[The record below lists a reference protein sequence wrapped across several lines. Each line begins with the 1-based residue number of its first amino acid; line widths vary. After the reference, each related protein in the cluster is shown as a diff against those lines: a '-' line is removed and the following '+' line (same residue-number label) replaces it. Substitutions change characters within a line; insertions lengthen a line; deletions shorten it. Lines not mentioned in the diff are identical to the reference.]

1 MPFFCCPC
9 TAYNLRIFVFP
20 DYGKFRCTAFLAIHR
35 EIISLKAKTLYKPI
49 FARLVTNS
57 FFVIIATLII
67 TFSIWIV
74 KCCHQALYRY
84 SFGRISTYT
93 TGSLPLFFYE
103 NIHQHRL
110 QHLPACQLLPT
121 HQLLPTCES
130 FNKPLL
136 PATHTRHQPD
146 THTTRAGK
154 DSHSI
159 MIIIIIII
167 SIRLIYIFIL
177 LTILCFLLD
186 LFLYTK
192 RKCLFVV
199 VVVAVF
205 VCKFVV

>member
-1 MPFFCCPC
+1 MSNVAIRLYTVILLVEYPPIPRDLFRYFFMKISPY
-9 TAYNLRIFVFP
+9 TA
-20 DYGKFRCTAFLAIHR
+20 
-35 EIISLKAKTLYKPI
+35 S
-49 FARLVTNS
+49 
-57 FFVIIATLII
+57 
-67 TFSIWIV
+67 
-74 KCCHQALYRY
+74 
-84 SFGRISTYT
+84 ST
-93 TGSLPLFFYE
+93 
-103 NIHQHRL
+103 
-110 QHLPACQLLPT
+110 CQLASSCQASSNYQAVKVLTSPCFPPNT
-121 HQLLPTCES
+121 
-130 FNKPLL
+130 
-136 PATHTRHQPD
+136 HQPD